1 MHKIYTYLK
10 CPELKPTD
18 FGSGQANWKG
28 NKTLQLLKDT
38 NFDFIN
44 KYRTGFLFSA
54 VLIVVGIVFLI
65 VHDGPN
71 FGIDFRGGVKVE
83 AKFNRAVTE
92 AELKTKLTEL
102 GYEDAKIQLE
112 PEENKAYISM
122 GYRPE
127 FQQQSINIPIMA
139 DPGDATATSLQ
150 VNSSSDKVHLLNSGD
165 TVELVDGDLQRRN
178 EISTREL
185 VAEGTAIQL
194 TFAQEF
200 GIDLTE
206 NATIQLQAS
215 VGGILTDTLLAGG
228 DGWKAESEGV
238 NVTEVGP
245 SVGRDLK
252 WSALWS
258 VLASIAILLVYIS
271 WRFEFRFAIGAIAA
285 LVHDV
290 LITLG
295 LFAIL
300 SKEINLPTVAA
311 FLTIIGYSL
320 NDTIVVFDRIR
331 ENGISLRGTDYVEV
345 LNRSINQSLSRTV
358 ITSITTLFV
367 VAVIFVLSN
376 SGEEINTFALALIVG
391 VLIGTYSSVFI
402 ASPILHIWQQKE
414 QKAKA

>member
-1 MHKIYTYLK
+1 LEFLK
-10 CPELKPTD
+10 
-18 FGSGQANWKG
+18 N
-28 NKTLQLLKDT
+28 T
-38 NFDFIN
+38 NIDFIN
-44 KYRTGFLFSA
+44 KHRTGFFFSA
-54 VLIVVGIVFLI
+54 VLIIIGIVFL
-65 VHDGPN
+65 VFHGGPN

-83 AKFNRAVTE
+83 AVFDRTVTE
-92 AELKTKLTEL
+92 NELKTKLAEL
-102 GYEDAKIQLE
+102 GYEDVKIQLD
-112 PEENKAYISM
+112 PSENKAFVSM
-122 GYRPE
+122 GHRPE
-127 FQQQSINIPIMA
+127 FQQQSVNIPIMT
-139 DPGDATATSLQ
+139 DPGDATATTLQ
-150 VNSSSDKVHLLNSGD
+150 VNSTAEKTHLLKPGE
-165 TVELVDGDLQRRN
+165 TVELIDGDLQQRN
-178 EISTREL
+178 EILT
-185 VAEGTAIQL
+185 VAPIEDGTAIQV
-194 TFAQEF
+194 TFANEV

-206 NATIQLQAS
+206 NATIQIQAS
-215 VGGILTDTLLAGG
+215 IGGILTEALLEGG
-228 DGWKAESEGV
+228 DGWKAVSDSV

-258 VLASIAILLVYIS
+258 VLSSIAILLIYIS

-295 LFAIL
+295 VFAVF

-331 ENGISLRGTDYVEV
+331 ENGISLRGTEYTEV

-367 VAVIFVLSN
+367 VVVIFALSS

-402 ASPILHIWQQKE
+402 ASPILHIWHQRLHQ
-414 QKAKA
+414 AKA